1 MALPSSPPLLAEEN
15 DLPVATTFLPLA
27 SGSSISFGALQR
39 KRQYADYDSLSS
51 DPVFSDTT
59 EDDEAQDIERPRR
72 KKVVRGPWWHVGK
85 GNAHDLRRGMAKKE
99 GFRNADSGVWMGSD
113 VSESSDS
120 VLSSRQRL
128 QELAVEGQVEDA
140 VPARAISDAETYA
153 ARIIQTCLDRGEE
166 AVDLSDMA
174 LRSLSDST
182 VRPLHQL
189 IKSSFTT
196 FTHAPSEDE
205 FSPLTPSLTLI
216 LSRNRLASLPAEL
229 FNLSN
234 ITCLSLRNNE
244 LEELPSA
251 IVRLTR
257 LTELNVSGNN
267 IQYLPWELLDLM
279 QGGERQ
285 ILVRPNPL
293 LQPADLDEASPS
305 LSLSLTQVSST
316 DEGQVLS
323 TRARL
328 DELRLGTQEDA
339 CLSLRRKLELRLQLG
354 RILKD
359 EQTPQVVEDD
369 DRSAT
374 RKDELIYLAS
384 SHVRYLGVY
393 GSPLRRA
400 RKTPPHDEEWPATM
414 NPTAHAPTTSAN
426 THIPSLF
433 ELALRSLQ
441 ATHNLADFLE
451 PSTAAEFE
459 ISPAVASAMHR
470 AARNSA
476 GTGNENCSSC
486 GKHFIIARAEWVEY
500 WFNGCAS
507 QQELDANS
515 VLPFMRRVCSWGCAK
530 VSEPGTFRC

>member
-27 SGSSISFGALQR
+27 SGSSIPFGALHR

-59 EDDEAQDIERPRR
+59 EDDEAQNAERPRR

-85 GNAHDLRRGMAKKE
+85 GNAHDLRRGMAKE

-128 QELAVEGQVEDA
+128 QELAVEWQVKDA
-140 VPARAISDAETYA
+140 VPARAIPDAETYA

-174 LRSLSDST
+174 LRSLSNST

-205 FSPLTPSLTLI
+205 FSPLTPSLTVI

-244 LEELPSA
+244 LDELPFS

-293 LQPADLDEASPS
+293 LQPIDLDGLSPVASFS
-305 LSLSLTQVSST
+305 MTQPSST
-316 DEGQVLS
+316 IESQTS
-323 TRARL
+323 NTRATL
-328 DELRLGTQEDA
+328 DE
-339 CLSLRRKLELRLQLG
+339 SLRGELELRLKLG
-354 RILKD
+354 RTMKA
-359 EQTPQVVEDD
+359 QQVQEAIEEDD
-369 DRSAT
+369 RTASNE
-374 RKDELIYLAS
+374 ELIYLAS
-384 SHVRYLGVY
+384 SHIRYFGVD

-400 RKTPPHDEEWPATM
+400 RGTPPHDEDWPATM

-426 THIPSLF
+426 THVPSLF

-451 PSTAAEFE
+451 LSAANEYE
-459 ISPAVASAMHR
+459 ISSAVVSAMYR

>member
-15 DLPVATTFLPLA
+15 DLPVATTFLPLG
-27 SGSSISFGALQR
+27 SGSGISFGALQR

-59 EDDEAQDIERPRR
+59 EDDEAQDTERPRR

-85 GNAHDLRRGMAKKE
+85 GNANDLRRGVAKKE

-120 VLSSRQRL
+120 MLSSRQRL
-128 QELAVEGQVEDA
+128 QELAVEGQAEDA
-140 VPARAISDAETYA
+140 IPARAIPDAETYA
-153 ARIIQTCLDRGEE
+153 SRIIQTCLDRGEE
-166 AVDLSDMA
+166 AVDLSDLA

-244 LEELPSA
+244 LNGLPSA

-293 LQPADLDEASPS
+293 LQPMDLDEPYPLPS
-305 LSLSLTQVSST
+305 FSSTQVSSI
-316 DEGQVLS
+316 DESQASS

-328 DELRLGTQEDA
+328 DE
-339 CLSLRRKLELRLQLG
+339 SLRGELELRLKLG
-354 RILKD
+354 RILKA
-359 EQTPQVVEDD
+359 QQMQAAMNEDD
-369 DRSAT
+369 RTDRNE
-374 RKDELIYLAS
+374 ELIYLAS
-384 SHVRYLGVY
+384 SHIRYIGVD
-393 GSPLRRA
+393 GSTLRRA
-400 RKTPPHDEEWPATM
+400 RGTPPHDEDWRATM
-414 NPTAHAPTTSAN
+414 DPTAHAPTTSAT

-451 PSTAAEFE
+451 PSLAAEYE
-459 ISPAVASAMHR
+459 ISSAVASAMHR

-500 WFNGCAS
+500 WFNGSAS
-507 QQELDANS
+507 QQELNANS

>member
-15 DLPVATTFLPLA
+15 DLPVATTFLPLG
-27 SGSSISFGALQR
+27 SGSGISFGALQR

-59 EDDEAQDIERPRR
+59 EDDEAQDAERPRR

-85 GNAHDLRRGMAKKE
+85 GAHDLRRGMAKKE

-120 VLSSRQRL
+120 MLSSRQRL
-128 QELAVEGQVEDA
+128 QELAVEGQAEDA
-140 VPARAISDAETYA
+140 VPARAIPDAETYA
-153 ARIIQTCLDRGEE
+153 SRIIQTCLDRGEE
-166 AVDLSDMA
+166 AVDLSDLA

-205 FSPLTPSLTLI
+205 FSPLTPSITLI
-216 LSRNRLASLPAEL
+216 LSRNRLAALPAEL
-229 FNLSN
+229 FNLGN

-244 LEELPSA
+244 LDELPSA

-293 LQPADLDEASPS
+293 LQPTDLDEPSSPPSFTLPQASS
-305 LSLSLTQVSST
+305 IGESYASN
-316 DEGQVLS
+316 
-323 TRARL
+323 TRAML
-328 DELRLGTQEDA
+328 DE
-339 CLSLRRKLELRLQLG
+339 SLRGELELRLKLG
-354 RILKD
+354 RTMKA
-359 EQTPQVVEDD
+359 QQVQEGIEEDD
-369 DRSAT
+369 RTASNE
-374 RKDELIYLAS
+374 ELIFLAS
-384 SHVRYLGVY
+384 SHIRYFGVD
-393 GSPLRRA
+393 GLPLRRA
-400 RKTPPHDEEWPATM
+400 RGTPPHDEDWPATM
-414 NPTAHAPTTSAN
+414 NPTANAPTTSAN

-441 ATHNLADFLE
+441 ATHSLADFLE
-451 PSTAAEFE
+451 PAPAAEYE
-459 ISPAVASAMHR
+459 ISSAVASAMHR

-500 WFNGCAS
+500 WFNGSAS